1 MRLLHTADLHIGQQ
15 LHGYDRREEH
25 IAMLGALTETAVE
38 HKVDAIVVCGDVFD
52 TARPSSQSAA
62 IFAQAMARLRQ
73 ALPEAAIVVTA
84 GNHDSGAFIESHA
97 PIYRELG
104 ITLKGNLTPDN
115 LDNHIISV
123 VGKGVIAA
131 LPYTYSALIPQGFAR
146 TVIAR
151 AAEMAQGLPVVA
163 MAHTTVLGSD
173 PTGHQCPA
181 MGRFDI
187 GNIDGIDIVEFGDD
201 YDYLALGHIHKPQ
214 YVDRGAR
221 ARYSGAPLPV
231 SFDERFEHSF
241 SIVDI
246 AARGAEPQITVVP
259 FASPRPALNI
269 PARGFGEWEEVKRAF
284 SRIDPDFQ
292 GYVRLNV
299 TVDGFLPP
307 EARDEAER
315 IASGKSCRFC
325 LINARRRQVEGD
337 RDEAATVSVEEFRA
351 LPVMEI
357 ARRYAEGI
365 GARLDEELLAEII
378 NTLPQP

>member
-1 MRLLHTADLHIGQQ
+1 MKLLHTADLHIGQQ

-25 IAMLGALTETAVE
+25 TAMLQALTEAAVE
-38 HKVDAIVVCGDVFD
+38 HRVDAVVVCGDVFD
-52 TARPSSQSAA
+52 SARPSSQSTA
-62 IFAQAMARLRQ
+62 IFAQAMARLRR

-97 PIYRELG
+97 PVYHELG

-115 LDNHIISV
+115 IDDHIINV
-123 VGKGVIAA
+123 GGKGVIAA
-131 LPYTYSALIPQGFAR
+131 LPYTYSALIPKGFTQA
-146 TVIAR
+146 VIAR
-151 AAEMAQGLPVVA
+151 AAEIARGLPVVA
-163 MAHTTVLGSD
+163 MAHTTVLGCD
-173 PTGHQCPA
+173 ATGHQRPA

-187 GNIDGIDIVEFGDD
+187 GNIDGIDIGEFGTD

-214 YVDRGAR
+214 YIGGGRR

-246 AARGAEPQITVVP
+246 AERGAEPLLTVVP
-259 FASPRPALNI
+259 FASPRPVFNI
-269 PARGFGEWEEVKRAF
+269 PPRGFGEWEEVKRAF
-284 SRIDPDFQ
+284 SRLDADFQ

-315 IASGKSCRFC
+315 IAAGKACRFC
-325 LINARRRQVEGD
+325 LINSRRREVAGEG
-337 RDEAATVSVEEFRA
+337 RETEGVSVEEFRT

-365 GARLDEELLAEII
+365 GARLDEELLAEVI
-378 NTLPQP
+378 NTLPQS